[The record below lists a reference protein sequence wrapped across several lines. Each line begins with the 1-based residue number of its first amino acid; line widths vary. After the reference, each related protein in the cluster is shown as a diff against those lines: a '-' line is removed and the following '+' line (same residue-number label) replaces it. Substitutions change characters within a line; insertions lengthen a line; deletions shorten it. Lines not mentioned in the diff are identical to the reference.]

1 MAHRKHEKIPDGW
14 AVDSDGN
21 VSYIEHIIHHLHNT
35 NFYVIPMG
43 GNKRENFTHLK
54 FLS

>member
-14 AVDSDGN
+14 AVDSEGN

-35 NFYVIPMG
+35 NFYVIP
-43 GNKRENFTHLK
+43 KWKQEKNFTHLK
-54 FLS
+54 FLI